1 MANFSKNQPLDA
13 YIELVRSGHLL
24 NDPLQEAAMHH
35 LNRLYLDI
43 HSGSGLFGYS
53 SIARLLKLIGLSRE
67 KTKFKGLY
75 FWGGVG
81 RGKTMLMDLFFQSL
95 PSEICQRYHFHRF
108 MQRVHQEFNVLSG
121 KKNPIREVAAK
132 LAEESSVICFDEFYV
147 SDIADAMILAELLKE
162 LFELGVTLVAT
173 SNIEPKDLYPN
184 GLQRA
189 KFMPAIDLLYK
200 HTDIVLLAA
209 GQDFRLRT
217 LSDAK
222 VYHSPIGERTRRLMD
237 EAFSSLADFEIRI
250 GSSIRILGREIKTIK
265 ESAGLVWF
273 DFAELC
279 EGARSQNDYIEI
291 SKIYQSVF
299 LSGLPVLTEKHES
312 AARRFISLIDEFYDR
327 GVKLVIEAEV
337 GIEKLYQGRRLI
349 FEFQRT
355 KSRLQEMQSVEY
367 LSKEHR

>member
-1 MANFSKNQPLDA
+1 MAEPSRTPPLDT
-13 YIELVRSGHLL
+13 YIELVSSGDLL
-24 NDPLQEAAMHH
+24 KDPLQEAAMYH
-35 LNRLYLDI
+35 LNRLYLEI
-43 HSGSGLFGYS
+43 QSGSGFFGYAS
-53 SIARLLKLIGLSRE
+53 MSRLLKLFGFSKE
-67 KTKFKGLY
+67 KNKFKGLY

-81 RGKTMLMDLFFQSL
+81 RGKTMLMDLFVKSL
-95 PSEICQRYHFHRF
+95 SSDTCRRYHFHRF
-108 MQRVHQEFNVLSG
+108 MQRVHQEFKVLSG
-121 KKNPIREVAAK
+121 KKNPAKKVAAK

-162 LFELGVTLVAT
+162 LFELDVTLVAT
-173 SNIEPKDLYPN
+173 SNIAPKNLYPN

-189 KFMPAIDLLYK
+189 KFLPAIDLLYK
-200 HTDIVLLAA
+200 HTNVVLLAA

-222 VYHSPIGERTRRLMD
+222 VYHCPIGERTNRLMD
-237 EAFSSLADFEIRI
+237 EAFLSLADSGIQI
-250 GSSIRILGREIKTIK
+250 GFAIQILGRRIKTIK

-291 SKIYQSVF
+291 SKLYQTVF

-337 GIEKLYQGRRLI
+337 GIENLYQGQRLM

-355 KSRLQEMQSVEY
+355 KSRLQEMQSLDY